1 MFNISSLFNGIG
13 AAATKLLTLAATDE
27 ESIFTFTND
36 HPMVKSAIQLAEQEV
51 GAMPQVAEAE
61 TIASAVLGLAQVIAS
76 ATKASANL
84 PAAPTA
90 PTAPLPAAA
99 NNDGG
104 IHV

>member
-61 TIASAVLGLAQVIAS
+61 TIASAVLGRDEGIGELASRAYG
-76 ATKASANL
+76 AYG
-84 PAAPTA
+84 PT
-90 PTAPLPAAA
+90 PR
-99 NNDGG
+99 GCEQ
-104 IHV
+104 